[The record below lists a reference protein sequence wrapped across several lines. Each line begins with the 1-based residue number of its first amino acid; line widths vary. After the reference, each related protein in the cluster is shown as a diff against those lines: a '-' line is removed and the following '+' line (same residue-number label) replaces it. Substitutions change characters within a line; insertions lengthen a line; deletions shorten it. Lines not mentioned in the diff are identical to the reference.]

1 MNQTC
6 IGIMILLRKKILT
19 FATTN
24 SNILILMSLQCD
36 IRYFKLRLFD
46 PKEFIVYNI
55 KLQIFKDYKI
65 KIYCNY
71 SIPL

>member
-6 IGIMILLRKKILT
+6 IGIKILPRKQILI

-24 SNILILMSLQCD
+24 SNIIILKSSQCD
-36 IRYFKLRLFD
+36 GLNLRYFKLRLFD
-46 PKEFIVYNI
+46 RKEFIVYNI

-65 KIYCNY
+65 KIY
-71 SIPL
+71 